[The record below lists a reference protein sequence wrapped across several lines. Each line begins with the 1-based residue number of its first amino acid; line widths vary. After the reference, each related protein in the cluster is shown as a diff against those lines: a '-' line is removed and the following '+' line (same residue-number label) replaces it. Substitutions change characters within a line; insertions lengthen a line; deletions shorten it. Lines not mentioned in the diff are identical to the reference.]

1 MGKMAVVTIDDRGRL
16 TVPKEMGL
24 RGSRV
29 VIIPAG
35 SFFVTIPL
43 PGTPLETAG
52 EWLDSE
58 LDTKDLKT
66 LGEDRAKSD
75 AVERAKRRKQA

>member
-1 MGKMAVVTIDDRGRL
+1 MVIVTVDDRGRL
-16 TVPKEMGL
+16 TIPKEIGL

-52 EWLDSE
+52 DWLDTE
-58 LDTKDLKT
+58 MDTKAMKT
-66 LGEDRAKSD
+66 VGEKEASKD
-75 AVERAKRRKQA
+75 AVERAERRKQV

>member
-1 MGKMAVVTIDDRGRL
+1 MDIMAVVSIDDRGRL
-16 TVPKEMGL
+16 TVPKEIGF

-35 SFFVTIPL
+35 SFFITIPL
-43 PGTPLETAG
+43 PRTPLETAG
-52 EWLDSE
+52 NWLDSNRK
-58 LDTKDLKT
+58 TNDLKEI
-66 LGEDRAKSD
+66 GDKAAMDD

>member
-1 MGKMAVVTIDDRGRL
+1 MGKMAIVTVDDRGRL
-16 TVPKEMGL
+16 TIPKEIGL

-43 PGTPLETAG
+43 PSSPLETAG
-52 EWLDSE
+52 DWLDTE
-58 LDTKDLKT
+58 MDTKTMKT
-66 LGEDRAKSD
+66 MGDKLASKDAVDRAN
-75 AVERAKRRKQA
+75 RRKQA